1 MWDWDRLHM
10 SPSGHENMATRVL
23 DVLGVEHGLTPP
35 DLGPAPV
42 LTKAETRREDRQWA
56 REFLV
61 PWVARR
67 VKGTSS
73 GDGSERQAAPAFS
86 DSVLILALTGER
98 DQVVDGLA
106 FRCRWGA
113 RPPATI

>member
-73 GDGSERQAAPAFS
+73 GDGVSAKQPQLSLRFS
-86 DSVLILALTGER
+86 PDSCA
-98 DQVVDGLA
+98 DG
-106 FRCRWGA
+106 RA
-113 RPPATI
+113 RPGGRWSRVPL

>member
-1 MWDWDRLHM
+1 MRFSHDQDLRMWDWDGLQKPH
-10 SPSGHENMATRVL
+10 SGNENMATRVF

-73 GDGSERQAAPAFS
+73 GDGVSAKQPQLS
-86 DSVLILALTGER
+86 PIQS
-98 DQVVDGLA
+98 
-106 FRCRWGA
+106 
-113 RPPATI
+113 